1 MSQSWNYQTRK
12 GGCVA
17 CDRSFV
23 EGETLFSLLSMGEE
37 SLERGD
43 LCSSCFESHD
53 QANDLYWWR
62 TQHSEKRGGLKLDL
76 DALLA
81 LVMRLEED
89 VRDGALDFRFLVALL
104 LVRHRKLKLASV
116 TKKGKKEFLEL
127 RKPRAKKTFP
137 VQVRELEEEQRARLS
152 QILSGLMDPS
162 VGQEPDF
169 GTLT

>member
-53 QANDLYWWR
+53 QTNDLYWWR

>member
-53 QANDLYWWR
+53 QANDLHWWR

>member
-1 MSQSWNYQTRK
+1 MSHSWNYQTRK

>member
-1 MSQSWNYQTRK
+1 
-12 GGCVA
+12 
-17 CDRSFV
+17 
-23 EGETLFSLLSMGEE
+23 
-37 SLERGD
+37 
-43 LCSSCFESHD
+43 
-53 QANDLYWWR
+53 
-62 TQHSEKRGGLKLDL
+62 
-76 DALLA
+76 
-81 LVMRLEED
+81 MRLEED

>member
-12 GGCVA
+12 GGCGA